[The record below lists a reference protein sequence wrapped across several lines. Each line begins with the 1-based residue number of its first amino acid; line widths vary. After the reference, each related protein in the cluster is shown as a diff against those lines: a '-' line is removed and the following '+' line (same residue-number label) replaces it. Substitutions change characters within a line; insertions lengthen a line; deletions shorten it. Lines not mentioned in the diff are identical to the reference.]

1 MQKPVTIT
9 RNELKE
15 KLAEDINTY
24 GLPFFITRGILEEL
38 LEAVRE
44 GEKRQLE
51 LDIKKYTEFLE
62 EQKAKDEAAS
72 NSEKEEQ
79 NHGD

>member
-24 GLPFFITRGILEEL
+24 GLPFFITRGILEQL

-72 NSEKEEQ
+72 NSEKEE
-79 NHGD
+79 

>member
-38 LEAVRE
+38 LEAVRK
-44 GEKRQLE
+44 GEEKQLE

-62 EQKAKDEAAS
+62 EQKAKEAAG
-72 NSEKEEQ
+72 NNEKEGQ
-79 NHGD
+79 SHGD